1 MVHKDSHAAIEHYRQ
16 EVGDY
21 EAFGSYAEQAL
32 QGYSNKPP
40 QSHPIQIDQISSEKP
55 ISIL

>member
-1 MVHKDSHAAIEHYRQ
+1 MVHKDSHAALENYRQ

-32 QGYSNKPP
+32 QGYSNKP
-40 QSHPIQIDQISSEKP
+40 HAELIDQNSGEKP
-55 ISIL
+55 YDV

>member
-1 MVHKDSHAAIEHYRQ
+1 MVHKDSHAALENYRQ

-32 QGYSNKPP
+32 QGY
-40 QSHPIQIDQISSEKP
+40 
-55 ISIL
+55 

>member
-1 MVHKDSHAAIEHYRQ
+1 MVHKDSHAALENYRQ

-32 QGYSNKPP
+32 QGFSNKLP
-40 QSHPIQIDQISSEKP
+40 QTESNQIDQNSGEKP
-55 ISIL
+55 FEV